1 MGGLNHKIPD
11 TVLLCAFKRLAYIVN
26 GNIIPGFYVVNDN
39 LAGESSPDCEV
50 GKCLL
55 NSVLNG
61 TNGQTSAVIVAGTKA
76 DYQKLIFT
84 DFILIPC
91 IIL

>member
-1 MGGLNHKIPD
+1 MGGLNHKISD
-11 TVLLCAFKRLAYIVN
+11 TVLLRPFKGLAYIVN

-39 LAGESSPDCEV
+39 LAGESSPDCKV
-50 GKCLL
+50 RKCLL
-55 NSVLNG
+55 NGILNG
-61 TNGQTSAVIVAGTKA
+61 TDGQTSAVIVAGTKA

-84 DFILIPC
+84 DFVLISG

>member
-1 MGGLNHKIPD
+1 MGGLNHKISD
-11 TVLLCAFKRLAYIVN
+11 TVLFRAFKGLAYIVN
-26 GNIIPGFYVVNDN
+26 GDIVPGFYMVNDN
-39 LAGESSPDCEV
+39 LAGESSPDCEIR
-50 GKCLL
+50 KCLL

-61 TNGQTSAVIVAGTKA
+61 TNGQTSAVIVAGAEA

-84 DFILIPC
+84 DSILISG